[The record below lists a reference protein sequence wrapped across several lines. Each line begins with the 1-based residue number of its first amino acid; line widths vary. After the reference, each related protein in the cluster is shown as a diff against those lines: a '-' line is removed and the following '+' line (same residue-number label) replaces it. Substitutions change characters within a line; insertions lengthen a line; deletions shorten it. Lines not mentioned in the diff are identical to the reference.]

1 MILAAAATA
10 AINEFIATTHTIIG
24 SSGSDLSGDR
34 KIARS
39 GRSSDGPRSIG
50 SLNFI
55 IASLVCCCYC
65 RFLFSFFIYLVF
77 WMLLPLLIPLF
88 HYTTTEP

>member
-34 KIARS
+34 RI
-39 GRSSDGPRSIG
+39 GRSEDRQIWK
-50 SLNFI
+50 I
-55 IASLVCCCYC
+55 IRWPPIDRILKFYYC
-65 RFLFSFFIYLVF
+65 FVGVLLLLPFSFFF
-77 WMLLPLLIPLF
+77 FLF
-88 HYTTTEP
+88 I

>member
-34 KIARS
+34 RI
-39 GRSSDGPRSIG
+39 GRSPDLEDHQMAPDRSDP
-50 SLNFI
+50 
-55 IASLVCCCYC
+55 
-65 RFLFSFFIYLVF
+65 
-77 WMLLPLLIPLF
+77 
-88 HYTTTEP
+88 